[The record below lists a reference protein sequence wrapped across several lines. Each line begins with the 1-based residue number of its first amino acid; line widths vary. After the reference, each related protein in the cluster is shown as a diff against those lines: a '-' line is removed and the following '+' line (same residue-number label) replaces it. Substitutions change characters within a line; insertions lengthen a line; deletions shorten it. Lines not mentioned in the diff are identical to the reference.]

1 MEKDRILLSAKEVTV
16 KNKSQKPS
24 NLISAENKKTP
35 KNIKI
40 LKKKRYKEA
49 VSDFVSE
56 GGPIIEPESNEE
68 KDKST
73 S

>member
-1 MEKDRILLSAKEVTV
+1 M
-16 KNKSQKPS
+16 KNKNQKPS
-24 NLISAENKKTP
+24 NQASTEKQKTA

>member
-1 MEKDRILLSAKEVTV
+1 M
-16 KNKSQKPS
+16 KNKNQKPS
-24 NLISAENKKTP
+24 NQASTEKQKMT

>member
-1 MEKDRILLSAKEVTV
+1 MEKDRILLSAKEVAV

-35 KNIKI
+35 KNIKT
-40 LKKKRYKEA
+40 LQKKRYKEA
-49 VSDFVSE
+49 VSDFESE